1 MRYSSEKKWS
11 KDFINFDFVARNLK
25 ENNHGFADFGKISS
39 EKKNIV
45 YKIIAK
51 DKYFIFN
58 FYY

>member
-25 ENNHGFADFGKISS
+25 ENNHCFADFDKISS

-45 YKIIAK
+45 YKITAK